1 MPGGVGVSEGVAEF
15 VADGMAVL
23 LGVGETRM
31 AVK

>member
-1 MPGGVGVSEGVAEF
+1 MPEKGVSDGVAEF